1 MAIPVDMTSSAGV
14 TLATKGK
21 YCPDDIRVTP
31 AFIFAENAKS
41 FEYTLTGTAPN
52 STGVA
57 LQDDWLKEHYHDD
70 NLCFYCLKVDDR
82 TNVYANCRCNTR
94 GIFTLENYYGTRFQ
108 GLSDRISINYT
119 NEPFQYENAPGT
131 GSTAGFMYITSD
143 GRLLYRNGSNVR
155 WEDGTYRAIAWLA

>member
-14 TLATKGK
+14 TLATRGK

-82 TNVYANCRCNTR
+82 TNVYANCRCNSLNL
-94 GIFTLENYYGTRFQ
+94 FTGDSVLGTRFQ
-108 GLSDRISINYT
+108 GLSDRVSVNST
-119 NEPFQYENAPGT
+119 DKPFRNENPDG
-131 GSTAGFMYITSD
+131 AGYMYITSD
-143 GRLLYRNGSNVR
+143 GRLLYRNGSNVC